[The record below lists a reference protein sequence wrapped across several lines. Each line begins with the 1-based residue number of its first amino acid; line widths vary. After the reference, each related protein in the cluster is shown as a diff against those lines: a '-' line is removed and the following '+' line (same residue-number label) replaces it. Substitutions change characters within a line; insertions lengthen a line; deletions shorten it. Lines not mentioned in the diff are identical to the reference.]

1 MGFELEVCRSLCISN
16 NMIAG
21 FGCNVKGATTRL
33 FEVALLTKPR
43 RLRTAISLRWRRSFD
58 HRGYLDS

>member
-43 RLRTAISLRWRRSFD
+43 RP
-58 HRGYLDS
+58 